1 MIEYDKWWH
10 NVWGLSESERA
21 TMFNWLHL
29 WLWQFQ
35 VNYIFFFSFSA
46 SLYARSLHILLVK
59 HKIKQKQKKSQ
70 HPSVENQK
78 QFVAFNYD
86 GKYLAYKFYVCDNF
100 QMYKF
105 PLRLGCKYFP
115 FNSSLLI
122 VALLWL
128 VHLRNNNKKKDF
140 FILFSGWYVP

>member
-1 MIEYDKWWH
+1 MTSDDIMYEDWVKVKGRRCLIDYISGFGSFKWI
-10 NVWGLSESERA
+10 
-21 TMFNWLHL
+21 T
-29 WLWQFQ
+29 
-35 VNYIFFFSFSA
+35 FFFSFSA